1 MIPPAS
7 ASSPGSTFGTFFV
20 PGPTE
25 IRPEILA
32 HLTRPIIQHRNRAF
46 EAMFARIEAG
56 LRDILL
62 TSRPVYVGATS
73 ATGFMEMAVRNAPEG
88 PILALVNGGF
98 SERFALVAESCN
110 REVERVLVPW
120 GETFDLNLVE
130 RALKGGKYSAVTV
143 AHSETSTGVLTD
155 VRAVAEVARRHGA
168 MTLVDSV
175 SGAGGAEIQFD
186 EWGLDFLFTGSQKAL
201 ALPAGLAFG
210 AASAEYIERAR
221 TVRDRGFYF
230 DVLLYEKFAASNQ
243 TPSTPATSLLYA
255 VEAQMGDIGREGIE
269 RRWERHISMRDA
281 TLEWV
286 EAVANRRGI
295 DLRIVAAEGIRSPT
309 VTTVALPAG
318 MKCADVQE
326 GIKVRG
332 FTVGG
337 GYGQLKESTIRIG
350 HMGDH
355 TLDGL
360 QQCLRA
366 CEGAIAELAERRRL
380 VRV

>member
-1 MIPPAS
+1 
-7 ASSPGSTFGTFFV
+7 
-20 PGPTE
+20 
-25 IRPEILA
+25 
-32 HLTRPIIQHRNRAF
+32 
-46 EAMFARIEAG
+46 
-56 LRDILL
+56 
-62 TSRPVYVGATS
+62 
-73 ATGFMEMAVRNAPEG
+73 
-88 PILALVNGGF
+88 
-98 SERFALVAESCN
+98 
-110 REVERVLVPW
+110 
-120 GETFDLNLVE
+120 
-130 RALKGGKYSAVTV
+130 
-143 AHSETSTGVLTD
+143 
-155 VRAVAEVARRHGA
+155 

-210 AASAEYIERAR
+210 AASTEYVERAR

-230 DVLLYEKFAASNQ
+230 DVLQYEKFAATNQ

-269 RRWERHISMRDA
+269 RRWERHIAMCDA
-281 TLEWV
+281 TIEWV
-286 EAVANRRGI
+286 EEVAKRRGV
-295 DLRIVAAEGIRSPT
+295 DLRVVAAEGVRSPT

-326 GIKVRG
+326 GVKVRG

-360 QQCLRA
+360 HQCLRA